1 MSNQKIVLIF
11 DGDCGFCTTTANFM
25 VKHSKVTIE
34 AKPWQYVDFTN
45 LPITKEDCAEQVYLL
60 VDGKPYGG
68 HEGFAM
74 TLRVQPS
81 KVIRFIGLVAMSKAL
96 RWFSKPTY
104 RLVAKYRHK
113 LPGGTPACKLP
124 NA

>member
-11 DGDCGFCTTTANFM
+11 DGDCGFCTSTSNYIA
-25 VKHSKVTIE
+25 KRSKVPIE
-34 AKPWQYVDFTN
+34 IIPWQYVDFTN
-45 LPITKEDCAEQVYLL
+45 LPITKEDCADQVYLL
-60 VDGKPYGG
+60 IDGKSYGG

-74 TLRVQPS
+74 TLRVQPNDFIS
-81 KVIRFIGLVAMSKAL
+81 FIGSVAMSPAL
-96 RWFSKPTY
+96 RWFAKPTY

-124 NA
+124 R

>member
-11 DGDCGFCTTTANFM
+11 DGDCGFCTSTSNYIA
-25 VKHSKVTIE
+25 KHSKVPIE
-34 AKPWQYVDFTN
+34 IIPWQYVDFTN
-45 LPITKEDCAEQVYLL
+45 LPITKEDCADQVYLL
-60 VDGKPYGG
+60 IDGKHYGG

-74 TLRVQPS
+74 TLRVQPNAFIS
-81 KVIRFIGLVAMSKAL
+81 FIGSVAMSPAL
-96 RWFSKPTY
+96 RWFAKPTY

-124 NA
+124 R

>member
-11 DGDCGFCTTTANFM
+11 DGDCGFCTSTSKYIA
-25 VKHSKVTIE
+25 KRSKVPIE
-34 AKPWQYVDFTN
+34 IIPWQYVDFIN
-45 LPITKEDCAEQVYLL
+45 LPITKEDCADQVYLL
-60 VDGKPYGG
+60 VDGKPFGG

-74 TLRVQPS
+74 ILRVQPNAF
-81 KVIRFIGLVAMSKAL
+81 IRFIGSVAMSKAL

-113 LPGGTPACKLP
+113 LPGGTPACKMP
-124 NA
+124 N

>member
-11 DGDCGFCTTTANFM
+11 DGDCGFCTSTANFIA
-25 VKHSKVTIE
+25 KHSRVVMEVT
-34 AKPWQYVDFTN
+34 PWQFVDFTN
-45 LPITKEDCAEQVYLL
+45 LPITQQDCADQVYLL

-74 TLRVQPS
+74 TLRVQPNPVL
-81 KVIRFIGLVAMSKAL
+81 KFLGKTAMSPAL
-96 RWFSKPTY
+96 RWLAKPTY

-124 NA
+124 D

>member
-1 MSNQKIVLIF
+1 MGNQEIVLIF
-11 DGDCGFCTTTANFM
+11 DGDCGFCTSTANYLA
-25 VKHSKVTIE
+25 KHSKVPIQVI
-34 AKPWQYVDFTN
+34 PWQYVDFTN
-45 LPITKEDCAEQVYLL
+45 LPITKEDCADQVYLL
-60 VDGKPYGG
+60 VDGKPNGG

-81 KVIRFIGLVAMSKAL
+81 AVVRFIGAAAMSPAL
-96 RWFSKPTY
+96 RWFAKPTY

-124 NA
+124 R